1 MQIELEEPFDGEK
14 GDIITV
20 ALPRL
25 QELARNMD
33 LQRLPY
39 RLVSLNL
46 SRTVLH
52 LCIEG
57 TAERHTGHQF
67 FSLLIE
73 SNQNKLKTT
82 REFNRYRGMARALR
96 NLYTHHLFNT
106 PVYVNKLKA
115 APKLAAAGLSPQ
127 PRSLSRLL
135 RICAEQDQQLNL
147 YPCSGG
153 HCSRP
158 CCSIPC
164 APSRREDKPEEE
176 EVYIA
181 ALHSQGEHPCFA
193 ATWPAASAH
202 RIKSAASSS
211 WPGNRESSIRYWWVF
226 RAPAPGHQLHRG

>member
-1 MQIELEEPFDGEK
+1 
-14 GDIITV
+14 
-20 ALPRL
+20 
-25 QELARNMD
+25 MD

-106 PVYVNKLKA
+106 PVYVNKLKT

-147 YPCSGG
+147 YPLFQG
-153 HCSRP
+153 
-158 CCSIPC
+158 
-164 APSRREDKPEEE
+164 
-176 EVYIA
+176 
-181 ALHSQGEHPCFA
+181 ALLKALLLLSLIH
-193 ATWPAASAH
+193 
-202 RIKSAASSS
+202 I
-211 WPGNRESSIRYWWVF
+211 
-226 RAPAPGHQLHRG
+226 